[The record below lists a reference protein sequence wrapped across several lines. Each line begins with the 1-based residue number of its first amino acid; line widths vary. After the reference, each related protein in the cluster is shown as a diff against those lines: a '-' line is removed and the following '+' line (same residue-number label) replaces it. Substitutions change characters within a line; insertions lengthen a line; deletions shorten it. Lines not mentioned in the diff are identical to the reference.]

1 MGFMHARNADLAI
14 VLGSSMNTA
23 PFSDMPICTKK
34 MVLVNLGRTS
44 YDRKALVFRTECDT
58 FMRELVKIFGIS
70 IPPFTYIQKFSVKWN
85 TQDGENWKV
94 TITGHG
100 TNEPPTCI
108 KVAEVSYLSVTREL
122 DQSNITKNFSM
133 DLRAPRGTELNF
145 SVQFLDEYR
154 EDRMSFVLS
163 LDDDD
168 GCLVK
173 VFEKIQSYE

>member
-94 TITGHG
+94 
-100 TNEPPTCI
+100 
-108 KVAEVSYLSVTREL
+108 V
-122 DQSNITKNFSM
+122 DQVY
-133 DLRAPRGTELNF
+133 APCVRGWLMG
-145 SVQFLDEYR
+145 V
-154 EDRMSFVLS
+154 VG
-163 LDDDD
+163 
-168 GCLVK
+168 GC
-173 VFEKIQSYE
+173 KIQVMTSPLFFLPKLFLIVIVLFPSDYHRSRYK